1 MLKKTVT
8 WILILVAL
16 LVVAAIALVIFV
28 DVNRFKPQI
37 ESFVKDTYGRTLTID
52 GDLSLKVFPRV
63 ALALPASRLS
73 DPKSETSALSLDSA
87 RVSVA
92 VMPLISGRVEA
103 EKVQLH
109 GLKANLVRFADGST
123 SIDDL
128 MGAPAAPTET
138 QSTTEKPSAGLSD
151 FRIGGVEILDAVVTV
166 RDEVT
171 KNTISMTNLNLETG
185 VLQDNQKTPVKL
197 TVSVTAT
204 NPKAQAEIALDGQ
217 VQFEISAAR
226 YTVHQADLS
235 VVGNLD
241 GMAINQKLAVTSLR
255 GGAKSM
261 TADMIALTGQVKQ
274 PGRQLQTRVQF
285 PLEFDPERGLVKLRA
300 ISGQIDL
307 TDPLVS
313 PNPVAIPLSGDA
325 NINLNAETV
334 AARLKISAPEAI
346 VDVVADV
353 KGFGKPAIRLDLSS
367 DSINLDRYLP
377 PAAETKAQGDDSK
390 TNAPNANA
398 TAKADDAVIDLS
410 ALNDLKFDGQVSIG
424 RLLAQGLTV
433 TRIETTIKSAGGEV
447 NVAPLSLDLY
457 GGSMTGKA
465 ALQTKNNRF
474 TLSSDLTGVNIGPLV
489 KDMTKDD
496 LIEGA
501 GEVRLRLQSSGATVG
516 AIKKALAGD
525 ARVALRDGAI
535 MGINLGQ
542 KIRDAK
548 NLLQAGGAQS
558 EASVAGARTD
568 FAALTASFKIA
579 NGVATNTD
587 LSGKS
592 PLLRLGGG
600 GTIDIAAGSLDYTVR
615 ASVVGTSK
623 GQEGKEIDELR
634 GVTIPVRLT
643 GAFEAL
649 QWQIDWGEAAKS
661 ALKSR
666 VAEQL
671 SGQVD
676 VKKAE
681 LKAQADEKKEQAKA
695 KAQAKVEELKE
706 KAASKIGDK
715 LKGLLGQ

>member
-73 DPKSETSALSLDSA
+73 DPKSETSTLSLDSA

-92 VMPLISGRVEA
+92 VMPLVSGRVEA

-166 RDEVT
+166 RDEVS
-171 KNTISMTNLNLETG
+171 KNTISMTKLNLETG
-185 VLQDNQKTPVKL
+185 ELRDNQKTPVKL

-313 PNPVAIPLSGDA
+313 PKPVVIPLSGDA

-346 VDVVADV
+346 VDVAADV

-474 TLSSDLTGVNIGPLV
+474 NLSSDLTGVNIGPLV
-489 KDMTKDD
+489 KDLTKDD

-579 NGVATNTD
+579 NGVATN
-587 LSGKS
+587 
-592 PLLRLGGG
+592 
-600 GTIDIAAGSLDYTVR
+600 
-615 ASVVGTSK
+615 
-623 GQEGKEIDELR
+623 
-634 GVTIPVRLT
+634 
-643 GAFEAL
+643 
-649 QWQIDWGEAAKS
+649 
-661 ALKSR
+661 
-666 VAEQL
+666 
-671 SGQVD
+671 
-676 VKKAE
+676 
-681 LKAQADEKKEQAKA
+681 
-695 KAQAKVEELKE
+695 
-706 KAASKIGDK
+706 
-715 LKGLLGQ
+715 